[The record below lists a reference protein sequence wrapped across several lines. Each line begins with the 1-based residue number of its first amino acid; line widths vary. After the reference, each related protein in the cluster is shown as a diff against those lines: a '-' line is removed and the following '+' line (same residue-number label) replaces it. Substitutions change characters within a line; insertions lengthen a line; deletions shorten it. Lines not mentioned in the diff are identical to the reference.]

1 MQARETLRHQP
12 QVFNVPGAVKGQ
24 AEQMAHERDPRRQ
37 YGGLV
42 WMQLSPRH
50 ISQGPGQSHESQHGG
65 REPGPVVE
73 AQHRHARDGL
83 QLPNWVCLVSD
94 ASDDGF
100 GLAGRPVSDR
110 GVAPHI
116 RGSWF
121 REELGTRSGKVDMHG
136 AASATSF
143 AGSTGD
149 TPIVDTYVLRT
160 YCRIRCYGSWSRRS
174 ALRVDAQQT
183 WLGGG

>member
-1 MQARETLRHQP
+1 MGSFGCSFRPDTY
-12 QVFNVPGAVKGQ
+12 
-24 AEQMAHERDPRRQ
+24 RRA
-37 YGGLV
+37 
-42 WMQLSPRH
+42 PAN
-50 ISQGPGQSHESQHGG
+50 HESQHGG
-65 REPGPVVE
+65 REPGPVVK

-174 ALRVDAQQT
+174 ALHVDASRRGLAAADRRFVQPTTHRRPRGKCQK
-183 WLGGG
+183 